1 MNKRPAPRVG
11 RGLPRWLVRNL
22 PWLLL
27 CLGLGAALGYFCLSA
42 TSRND
47 LPYGELL
54 QLLND
59 PRVGFQDVRVTPTQI
74 EGTLIRPNGTA
85 VPFVTGRRGL
95 ENDPSLVP
103 LLRRKLGRDFSGETD
118 DSTLRML
125 AHDLLPP
132 LLTLV
137 AFGAGLVWLLNRL
150 GVRGLLAF
158 GQSKAQA
165 CGPEELAVTF
175 RNVAGIDEAVEELGE
190 VVDFLRAPEKYREVG
205 GRIPRGVLLVGPPG
219 TGKTLL
225 ARAVAGEARVA
236 FFSLSGSDFVEMY
249 VGVGAARVRD
259 LFARAAAR
267 APCIVFIDELDALGK
282 ARGGKSGGSND
293 ERDQTLNQLLAEM
306 DGFRSDRGVIVMG
319 ATNRP
324 EMLDPALLRPG
335 RFDRTVVVDR
345 PDVRGREAILRV
357 HAAAVKLAPDV
368 NLRETA
374 ALTPGFAGA
383 DLANLVNE
391 AALLAGR
398 KGRSEVGREELEEA
412 LERGVAGLEKKNRLL
427 RPAERLRVAYHET
440 GHALVAC
447 LVPGADPVHKVS
459 IIPRGLAALG
469 YTMQRPEGDRFLTTR
484 TELLGQIKVLL
495 AGTVAEEL
503 TCGEPS
509 TGAQNDLERASRI
522 AAAMVKQFGM
532 SSLGR
537 VAYQDPAASPFLAG
551 GQPGGDRPFSEH
563 TARRIDREVRRIIDE
578 AAAEVR
584 VLVLRWR
591 DAFEAVARRLVE
603 KEVMDREE
611 LRELLRRH
619 PAPPGDV
626 SQEINTGPPRV

>member
-1 MNKRPAPRVG
+1 
-11 RGLPRWLVRNL
+11 
-22 PWLLL
+22 
-27 CLGLGAALGYFCLSA
+27 FCLRG
-42 TSRND
+42 TPGTD
-47 LPYGELL
+47 LPYGKLL

-59 PRVGFQDVRVTPTQI
+59 PHVTFHDVQVTPTEIQGRLT
-74 EGTLIRPNGTA
+74 EPDGRTTR
-85 VPFVTGRRGL
+85 FVTGRRGL

-103 LLRRKLGRDFSGETD
+103 LLRQKLGPDFAGETEE
-118 DSTLRML
+118 SIWKTL
-125 AHDLLPP
+125 AVALLPP
-132 LLTLV
+132 LLTLL
-137 AFGAGLVWLLNRL
+137 AL
-150 GVRGLLAF
+150 GVGFVWVLHKLGGRGLLAF
-158 GQSKAQA
+158 GQSKAHA
-165 CGPEELAVTF
+165 CTPEELAVTF

-190 VVDFLRAPEKYREVG
+190 VVDFLCTPEKYRQLG

-225 ARAVAGEARVA
+225 ARAVAGEAHVP

-282 ARGGKSGGSND
+282 ARGGKSASND
-293 ERDQTLNQLLAEM
+293 ERDQTLNQLLVEM
-306 DGFRSDRGVIVMG
+306 DGFRGERDVILMA

-357 HAAAVKLAPDV
+357 HAAGVRLAAEV
-368 NLRETA
+368 SLRDIA

-383 DLANLVNE
+383 DLANLINE
-391 AALLAGR
+391 AALLAARRGR
-398 KGRSEVGREELEEA
+398 AEVEPTDLEEA
-412 LERGVAGLEKKNRLL
+412 LERGVAGLERKNRLL
-427 RPAERLRVAYHET
+427 RPAERQRVAYHET

-484 TELLGQIKVLL
+484 SELLGQIKVLL
-495 AGTVAEEL
+495 AGTLAEEL
-503 TCGEPS
+503 IYDEPS

-532 SSLGR
+532 SALGR
-537 VAYQDPAASPFLAG
+537 VAYHDSGPSPFLAG
-551 GQPGGDRPFSEH
+551 DHPAGDRPYSEQ
-563 TARRIDREVRRIIDE
+563 TARRIDREVQRIIDE

-584 VLVLRWR
+584 ALLHEWR
-591 DAFEAVARRLVE
+591 DAFEAVTRRLLE
-603 KEVMDREE
+603 QEVIDRDE
-611 LRELLRRH
+611 LRELLRRY
-619 PAPPGDV
+619 PPGPRDV
-626 SQEINTGPPRV
+626 S

>member
-1 MNKRPAPRVG
+1 
-11 RGLPRWLVRNL
+11 
-22 PWLLL
+22 LL
-27 CLGLGAALGYFCLSA
+27 CLTLGAGFGYVCLGGA
-42 TSRND
+42 SRTQ

-59 PRVGFQDVRVTPTQI
+59 PRVGFEHVQVTPTEV
-74 EGTLIRPNGTA
+74 EGTLVRPDGST
-85 VPFVTGRRGL
+85 VRFVSGRRGL
-95 ENDPSLVP
+95 ENDPNLVP
-103 LLRRKLGRDFSGETD
+103 LLRGKLGPGFTGEAGE
-118 DSTLRML
+118 STLAAL
-125 AHDLLPP
+125 ARDLLPP
-132 LLTLV
+132 LVTLV
-137 AFGAGLVWLLNRL
+137 VFGAGLLWLLRLL

-158 GQSKAQA
+158 GQSKARA
-165 CGPEELAVTF
+165 CAPEELAVTF
-175 RNVAGIDEAVEELGE
+175 RHVAGIDEAVEELGE
-190 VVDFLRAPEKYREVG
+190 VVDFLRAPQKYRAVG

-225 ARAVAGEARVA
+225 ARAVAGEAGVA

-259 LFARAAAR
+259 LFTRATAQ

-282 ARGGKSGGSND
+282 ARGGKSGGGND

-306 DGFRSDRGVIVMG
+306 DGFQSDRGVIVMG

-357 HAAAVKLAPDV
+357 HAAGIKLAADV
-368 NLRETA
+368 RLRDVA

-383 DLANLVNE
+383 DLANLMNE

-398 KGRSEVGREELEEA
+398 RGRSEVGRADLEEA
-412 LERGVAGLEKKNRLL
+412 LERSVAGLEKKNRLL
-427 RPAERLRVAYHET
+427 RPAERQRVAYHET

-484 TELLGQIKVLL
+484 SELLGQIKVLL

-503 TCGEPS
+503 IYGEPS

-532 SSLGR
+532 SALGR
-537 VAYQDPAASPFLAG
+537 VAYQDAGSSPFLTGA
-551 GQPGGDRPFSEH
+551 QPGGDRPFSEH
-563 TARRIDREVRRIIDE
+563 TARRIDREVQRIIDE

-584 VLVLRWR
+584 ALLTQWR
-591 DAFEAVARRLVE
+591 NAFEAAARRLAE
-603 KEVMDREE
+603 KEVMDQEE
-611 LRELLRRH
+611 LRGLLRCH
-619 PAPPGDV
+619 PARREGT
-626 SQEINTGPPRV
+626 S